1 MAVADVPEHVRWA
14 VEVLAPRQDERVL
27 DIGSGTGASVELI
40 LEEVAATSG
49 PTSAAAS
56 ASPESTGDA
65 AGIDPAAA
73 VVAIDRS
80 STAVQR
86 IRQRLSTEVERGTV
100 LVLESDLATLEATTG
115 PFDAAL
121 AVNVNVFWTTDAA
134 PELEALAGVLEPGG
148 RVLIAYG
155 TGPGGSAADRDHL
168 DRVEESIAASRA
180 FEVERRIEAEQGS
193 GVLAVCTNV
202 GA

>member
-1 MAVADVPEHVRWA
+1 VARRDVPEHVRWA

-27 DIGSGTGASVELI
+27 DIGSGTGASVELL
-40 LEEVAATSG
+40 LEAVAGTSG
-49 PTSAAAS
+49 PTSVAGTGAS
-56 ASPESTGDA
+56 GSTSEAEGTEST
-65 AGIDPAAA
+65 AA

-80 STAVQR
+80 STAAQR
-86 IRQRLSTEVERGTV
+86 IRQRLSAEVERGTV

-121 AVNVNVFWTTDAA
+121 AVNVNVFWVTDAA

-155 TGPGGSAADRDHL
+155 TGPGGPAADRDHL

-180 FEVERRIEAEQGS
+180 FEVERRIEAKQGS
-193 GVLAVCTNV
+193 AVLAVCTNV

>member
-1 MAVADVPEHVRWA
+1 MAGRDVPEHVRWA
-14 VEVLAPRQDERVL
+14 VEMLAPRQDERVL

-40 LEEVAATSG
+40 LEAVAGASE
-49 PTSAAAS
+49 PTSVAGTGS
-56 ASPESTGDA
+56 NGSTSESEGTES
-65 AGIDPAAA
+65 AAA

-80 STAVQR
+80 STAVRR
-86 IRQRLSTEVERGTV
+86 IRRRLATEVELGTV

-121 AVNVNVFWTTDAA
+121 AVNVNVFWVTDAA

-155 TGPGGSAADRDHL
+155 TGPGGSEADREHL

-180 FEVERRIEAEQGS
+180 FEVGRRIESEQGS

>member
-1 MAVADVPEHVRWA
+1 MAGRDVPEHVRWA
-14 VEVLAPRQDERVL
+14 VEVLAPRRDERVL
-27 DIGSGTGASVELI
+27 DIGSGTGASVERI
-40 LEEVAATSG
+40 LEAVAGASG
-49 PTSAAAS
+49 PTGTASGSA
-56 ASPESTGDA
+56 ESTGDRPGVESA
-65 AGIDPAAA
+65 AE

-86 IRQRLSTEVERGTV
+86 IRQRLSTEVELGTV
-100 LVLESDLATLEATTG
+100 LVLESDLATLEATAG

-121 AVNVNVFWTTDAA
+121 AVNVNVFWVTDAA

-168 DRVEESIAASRA
+168 DQVEESIAASRA
-180 FEVERRIEAEQGS
+180 FEVVRRIEAEQGS
-193 GVLAVCTNV
+193 AVLAVCTNV